1 MRSIRRAL
9 FTCALATSIALLPAI
24 GRAAEKSSAVAGSG
38 SSSSDA
44 TVSIDNFG
52 RVSATYFPGAQ
63 PNGRDYVNLA
73 ALGIKTVIDLQRD
86 GDESERQFV
95 ESAGM
100 KFYRIPMTTHEPPA
114 TETLARFL
122 QLVNDP
128 ANLPVYVHCAGG
140 RHRTGVMTAV
150 YRMTHD
156 GWTADEAFREM
167 KQYNFGADF
176 LHSEFKRFVYG
187 YHVASDRPASVPA
200 VIATGGTK

>member
-1 MRSIRRAL
+1 MK
-9 FTCALATSIALLPAI
+9 T
-24 GRAAEKSSAVAGSG
+24 
-38 SSSSDA
+38 
-44 TVSIDNFG
+44 TVSI
-52 RVSATYFPGAQ
+52 
-63 PNGRDYVNLA
+63 GRDYANLA

-114 TETLARFL
+114 SETLARFL

-128 ANLPVYVHCAGG
+128 ANQPVYVHCAGG

-156 GWTADEAFREM
+156 GWTADRAFTEM
-167 KQYNFGADF
+167 KQYKFGADF
-176 LHSEFKRFVYG
+176 LHPEFKRFVYG
-187 YHVASDRPASVPA
+187 YRADPDRPRPVPA
-200 VIATGGTK
+200 VVATNAIK